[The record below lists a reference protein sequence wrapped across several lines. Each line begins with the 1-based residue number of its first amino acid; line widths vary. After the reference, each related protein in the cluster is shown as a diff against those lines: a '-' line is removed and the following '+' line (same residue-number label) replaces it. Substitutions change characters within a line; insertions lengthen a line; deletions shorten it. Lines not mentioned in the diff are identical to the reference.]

1 MIDVNGIF
9 QAGMEEGFY
18 TVTASSE
25 GVSGLSHLIVKALSP
40 HWAGEIPHQKWT
52 QFYNRILSKFA
63 ARKGLKLLVAVDI
76 SDASIEEVEEMRR
89 ALRELG
95 LEDDVEVD

>member
-1 MIDVNGIF
+1 
-9 QAGMEEGFY
+9 
-18 TVTASSE
+18 
-25 GVSGLSHLIVKALSP
+25 
-40 HWAGEIPHQKWT
+40 
-52 QFYNRILSKFA
+52 
-63 ARKGLKLLVAVDI
+63 LLVAVDI